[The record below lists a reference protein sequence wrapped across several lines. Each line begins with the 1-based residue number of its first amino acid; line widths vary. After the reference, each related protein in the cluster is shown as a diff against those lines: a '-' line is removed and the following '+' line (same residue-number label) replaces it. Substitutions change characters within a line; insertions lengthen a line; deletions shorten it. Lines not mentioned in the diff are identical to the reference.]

1 MGDNNGLLFFMGLFS
16 LGGSFVWLVL
26 GAIQIGCIVHVLRS
40 GRPYWWI
47 FVIFWFPL
55 VGALAYLFFEVRP
68 SVGKLD
74 WHTLLW
80 RLKSSRE
87 RIAIREHVLDESSTV
102 RNRLALADELHAAG
116 QFDRECAVLS
126 EGLRGAFKDDATLLM
141 RLAQAHLEAGRP
153 AEAEE
158 ILAKTVPEKSLD
170 AQMQF
175 SLLTARV
182 AARQG
187 RDAEAEKIFQEL
199 IARKKSE
206 GPRFYYSEFLMRS
219 GRRDEAIDILRDILH
234 QYRRGTPVWRFVERR
249 WYYAAKRLL
258 KSRPAA

>member
-1 MGDNNGLLFFMGLFS
+1 MGENDGLLFFMGLFS
-16 LGGSFVWLVL
+16 LGGSFVWLL
-26 GAIQIGCIVHVLRS
+26 SGAVQLGCIIHVVRS

-47 FVIFWFPL
+47 YVILFFPFL
-55 VGALAYLFFEVRP
+55 GALAYLFFEVRP

-87 RIAIREHVLDESSTV
+87 RIAIRENVLEESSTI
-102 RNRLALADELHAAG
+102 RNRLALADELHSAG
-116 QFDRECAVLS
+116 LFDRECAVLG

-153 AEAEE
+153 AEAQQ
-158 ILAKTVPEKSLD
+158 ILAKTIPEKSLD

-187 RDAEAEKIFQEL
+187 RNADAEKLFQEL
-199 IARKKSE
+199 VARKKSE
-206 GPRFYYSEFLMRS
+206 GPRYYYAEFLMRTR
-219 GRRDEAIDILRDILH
+219 RRDEATAILRDILY

-249 WYYAAKRLL
+249 WYYAARRLL
-258 KSRPAA
+258 KSRPNA